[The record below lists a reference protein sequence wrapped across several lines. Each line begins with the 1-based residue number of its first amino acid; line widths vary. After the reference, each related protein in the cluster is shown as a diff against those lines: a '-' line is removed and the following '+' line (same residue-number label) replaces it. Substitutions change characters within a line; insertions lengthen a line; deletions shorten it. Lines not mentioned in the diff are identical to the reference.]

1 MGRGSTTPG
10 KSTGGTWTLYH
21 GSPNANIT
29 QFDESLM
36 GRNTSSGEHFI
47 FFTDDKTFA
56 DEFSYERLPGSSMFY
71 NKRGNKGAVYSS
83 EVTMKKP
90 LDFRNLSDKDM
101 DNLIKLDIIGDL
113 TKDKIKYL
121 LSGNEHQSLKAR
133 INLNNIKN
141 YGYDG
146 FIAKV
151 DIRGKALEYAVV
163 SSKQIKNIKKA
174 R

>member
-1 MGRGSTTPG
+1 MAKGSRGG
-10 KSTGGTWTLYH
+10 KRASGGTWTLYH
-21 GSPNANIT
+21 GSPEVNIT
-29 QFDESLM
+29 QFDETLM

-47 FFTDDKTFA
+47 FFTDDKAFA
-56 DEFSYERLPGSSMFY
+56 DEFSYERLPGNSMFY
-71 NKRGNKGAVYSS
+71 NKRGNKGVVYSS
-83 EVTMKKP
+83 EVSMKKP

-121 LSGNEHQSLKAR
+121 LSGGEHQALKAR
-133 INLNNIKN
+133 INLNDIKS

-146 FIAKV
+146 FIAKL
-151 DIRGKALEYAVV
+151 DIKGKALEYAVV
-163 SSKQIKNIKKA
+163 SSKQIKNIKKV